1 MHRILVIDDED
12 KLRSLLAR
20 IIRAEGFAVEEAA
33 DAKAG
38 LQLLGAKTFEV
49 ILCDVKL
56 PDANGV
62 ELVKKLKEIAPGSE
76 VILLTAYGNI
86 PDGVRAIQ
94 HGAFDYITKGNDNDK
109 IIPLIHR
116 AIEKSDLRRRVENLE
131 KRVGERYSFDTI
143 LGQSAALRRV
153 VDLARKVAVTDAT
166 VLLTGETGTGKEVFA
181 QAIHQA
187 SSRSSKNF
195 VALNCSTFSRELLES
210 ELFGHTKG
218 AFTGAFK
225 DKKGYIEEA
234 NGGTLFL
241 DEIGEMPL
249 DLQAKLLR
257 VLETSEFIR
266 VGDNRPIRSN
276 FRLIAAT
283 NKDLKVESENQRF
296 RSDLYFRL
304 NVFTLHL
311 PPLRERVADIEPLV
325 RHFIEEFSAKM
336 KKVPLAYEADF
347 LAALRAY
354 PWPGNVR
361 ELRNCLERS
370 VILAGNEPL
379 SASLLP
385 FEFSMSAESGHGLSA
400 FSLNSAEKLQIQKVL
415 NHTKGNK
422 AEAARL
428 LEIGI
433 ATLYRKIEEYGL

>member
-1 MHRILVIDDED
+1 ML
-12 KLRSLLAR
+12 S
-20 IIRAEGFAVEEAA
+20 G
-33 DAKAG
+33 
-38 LQLLGAKTFEV
+38 KTFDV

-62 ELVKKLKEIAPGSE
+62 ELVKKLKETAPSSE
-76 VILLTAYGNI
+76 VILLTVYGNI

-94 HGAFDYITKGNDNDK
+94 HGAFNYITKGNDNDK

-116 AIEKSDLRRRVENLE
+116 AIEQMALRQRVDNLE
-131 KRVGERYSFDTI
+131 KRVGEKYSFDTI

-153 VDLARKVAVTDAT
+153 VDLARKVAATDAT

-187 SSRSSKNF
+187 SVRSGKNF

-210 ELFGHTKG
+210 ELFGHVKG
-218 AFTGAFK
+218 AFTGALK
-225 DKKGYIEEA
+225 DTKGFVEEA

-249 DLQAKLLR
+249 DLQAKLLW

-266 VGDNRPIRSN
+266 VGENKPIKSD
-276 FRLIAAT
+276 FRLIAET
-283 NKDLKVESENQRF
+283 NKDLKTESEQQRF

-304 NVFTLHL
+304 NVFALHL

-325 RHFIEEFSAKM
+325 RHFIPEIFAKM
-336 KKVPLAYEADF
+336 KKPPLTYEAEF
-347 LAALRAY
+347 LTALQAY
-354 PWPGNVR
+354 QWPGNVR

-379 SASLLP
+379 SASVLP
-385 FEFSMSAESGHGLSA
+385 FEFSLPAEAGRNLSA

-422 AEAARL
+422 AETARL
-428 LEIGI
+428 LETGI
-433 ATLYRKIEEYGL
+433 ATLYRKVDEYGL